1 MGLKTLSLHLPNGA
15 YMSNIGATMWDDCKT
30 DNDKLR
36 FINDLKLSEV
46 ASSTKYWIRE
56 WMRSSDWD
64 TEDIQNVL
72 GTSWK

>member
-1 MGLKTLSLHLPNGA
+1 MELKTLSLHLPNGA
-15 YMSNIGATMWDDCKT
+15 YMSNIGSEQWDKCKT
-30 DNDKLR
+30 DDDKLR
-36 FINDLKLSEV
+36 YVSNLKLSEV

-56 WMRSSDWD
+56 WMRSLDWD

>member
-1 MGLKTLSLHLPNGA
+1 MGLKTLSLRLLNGA

>member
-1 MGLKTLSLHLPNGA
+1 
-15 YMSNIGATMWDDCKT
+15 MSNIGATKWDECKT

-36 FINDLKLSEV
+36 YVRNLKLSEV
-46 ASSTKYWIRE
+46 ASSTKYLIRE

>member
-1 MGLKTLSLHLPNGA
+1 MELKTLSLRLLNGA

>member
-1 MGLKTLSLHLPNGA
+1 
-15 YMSNIGATMWDDCKT
+15 MSNIGSEQWDECKT

-36 FINDLKLSEV
+36 FVSNLKLSEV
-46 ASSTKYWIRE
+46 PDATKYWIRS

-72 GTSWK
+72 GSAWK

>member
-1 MGLKTLSLHLPNGA
+1 
-15 YMSNIGATMWDDCKT
+15 MSNIGATKWDECKT

-36 FINDLKLSEV
+36 YVSNLKLSEV

>member
-1 MGLKTLSLHLPNGA
+1 MELKTLSLHLPNGA
-15 YMSNIGATMWDDCKT
+15 YMSNIGSEQWDKCKT

-36 FINDLKLSEV
+36 YVSNLKLSEV

>member
-1 MGLKTLSLHLPNGA
+1 MSFLHLMNGGQV
-15 YMSNIGATMWDDCKT
+15 SNIGATKWDECKT

-36 FINDLKLSEV
+36 YVSNLKLSEV

-56 WMRSSDWD
+56 WMRSLDWD